1 MPQAVVLLG
10 INYLSGIGK
19 RVIGKDGQAYLESSG
34 CKELNCGI
42 SHLGQDL
49 QFTATFTLS
58 VCSSV
63 FGVTRFL
70 KNGPMTLVLRTQY
83 GVSFFV
89 AMFCISLMMIGK
101 GCIFGL
107 LLLFTTQLDQSVG
120 SSLGIFVAS
129 CVLPHLILVSVY
141 RIVSIR
147 YQQNQNQQITLLHY
161 SHYFL
166 YFLKYH
172 ICRLLF

>member
-1 MPQAVVLLG
+1 MPQVIVLLG

-19 RVIGKDGQAYLESSG
+19 RVIGEDGQAYLESSC
-34 CKELNCGI
+34 CKKLNCGI

-49 QFTATFTLS
+49 QFTASFTLS

-70 KNGPMTLVLRTQY
+70 KNGPMTLVPRSQY
-83 GVSFFV
+83 GISFLV
-89 AMFCISLMMIGK
+89 EMFCISLMMIGK
-101 GCIFGL
+101 GCVFGL

-120 SSLGIFVAS
+120 SSLGILFGS
-129 CVLPHLILVSVY
+129 CVLPHLILVSVF

-147 YQQNQNQQITLLHY
+147 IRINKLLKVK
-161 SHYFL
+161 SDWKRMSL
-166 YFLKYH
+166 YK
-172 ICRLLF
+172 